1 MFERELTD
9 GLFVQRW
16 SIVRTLMPQSIAEH
30 TYLVCHYAN
39 DICVMLEVDEL
50 LHLAVLKYGLW
61 HDQKD
66 EIFTGDLPGP
76 NKRGLLDAIGPDAK
90 KKWDVK
96 LSEWAQRTFRR
107 LNDRMLGRITK
118 REDADTVRM
127 ILKVADWM
135 EAAVRMAT
143 EAQMGNRNAE
153 RHINPN
159 MNGAREEA
167 KRLLEHLYGEKVNTE
182 NVPLHVEPGD
192 LYGRWQRFDAA
203 IVKCVDDAW
212 RGQSLGPWITREDE
226 SRTYHDP
233 CVDSAKGPV
242 A

>member
-9 GLFVQRW
+9 GLFVKRW

-39 DICVMLEVDEL
+39 DIACYLGLPAPV
-50 LHLAVLKYGLW
+50 HLCILQYGLW

-76 NKRGLLDAIGPDAK
+76 NKRGLLNAIGPEAKERWDAK
-90 KKWDVK
+90 
-96 LSEWAQRTFRR
+96 LNEWAHRTFEN
-107 LNDRMLGRITK
+107 LEARMGGKLAPR
-118 REDADTVRM
+118 DAATVKM
-127 ILKVADWM
+127 VLKLADWL

-143 EAQMGNRNAE
+143 ENQMGNANAF

-159 MNGAREEA
+159 MNGAREELR
-167 KRLLEHLYGEKVNTE
+167 RLIEHLYSVKIDTE
-182 NVPLHVEPGD
+182 TVPFTIETNGPED
-192 LYGRWQRFDAA
+192 RFYKLDRAIQQCVGAA
-203 IVKCVDDAW
+203 AQ
-212 RGQSLGPWITREDE
+212 GSSAGPWITREDD
-226 SRTYHDP
+226 SRDYHDP
-233 CVDSAKGPV
+233 CVDSTRGPV